1 MGEGQEEQV
10 LYACETQASSRVFV
24 APWLPHQCEVR
35 IAHSGPEEVDERL
48 SVLST
53 LGLAVTKSTANS
65 PGRQLVP
72 AESQSQTSWL
82 KPGWSNC
89 CSDKYPP

>member
-1 MGEGQEEQV
+1 MDICDCPSDC
-10 LYACETQASSRVFV
+10 ACLHMCVHISMCMYV
-24 APWLPHQCEVR
+24 A
-35 IAHSGPEEVDERL
+35 IFSFHSGPEEVDERL

-65 PGRQLVP
+65 PERQLVP

>member
-35 IAHSGPEEVDERL
+35 IAHSGPEEVVHCGISER
-48 SVLST
+48 
-53 LGLAVTKSTANS
+53 
-65 PGRQLVP
+65 
-72 AESQSQTSWL
+72 
-82 KPGWSNC
+82 SN
-89 CSDKYPP
+89 DKYVANLL